1 MQISTGA
8 SKIYENIRF
17 DLTKIMECEDNY
29 RVPNVTPYFLNVIYF
44 LIIANFF
51 FYTFSLYF
59 CNTFFLSFSLS
70 LFFSFFLYN
79 HTFPLNSY
87 EECEFY
93 GYQRRVRGENES
105 HIVEE
110 MNRLQHRLNC
120 TSAHKRIYL
129 FGIYIHIII
138 YIRKRVKVR
147 KLDNCLQIAIPEGL
161 EII

>member
-51 FYTFSLYF
+51 FLHFLIVLLQHFLS
-59 CNTFFLSFSLS
+59 FFLSFSL
-70 LFFSFFLYN
+70 SFFLYN